1 MYNVKK
7 EYVRIMQNEKTLS
20 GRDWLIP
27 NPPEM
32 YQTALQIA
40 EYAHNSMVL
49 RSYNRIY
56 GMTRKRRAYESV
68 GAHANLAS
76 AIFDRAYS
84 DIHWYNHSFIEKEP
98 GVVYSYR
105 EFIEAIRR
113 HDLPENVMGDIP
125 DDGKRDERQKHV
137 AELTYHAF
145 FEEKYPRHEEAIKEK
160 VSTLLEEME
169 EKSTPAGRFL
179 YSVDKAS
186 AIIMA
191 LEYDFYKESP
201 MRRINARNLSKRDR
215 DEMARCDTIVHKFP
229 FKYCLASEMWTN
241 DWFEAR
247 KLVDY
252 DESGFM
258 TALIVM
264 RTLQVHEKWYSWR
277 QESYN

>member
-1 MYNVKK
+1 
-7 EYVRIMQNEKTLS
+7 
-20 GRDWLIP
+20 
-27 NPPEM
+27 
-32 YQTALQIA
+32 
-40 EYAHNSMVL
+40 MVL

-56 GMTRKRRAYESV
+56 GLTRKRRAFESV

-84 DIHWYNHSFIEKEP
+84 YIHWYNHGYIEKEP

-113 HDLPENVMGDIP
+113 HDLPENVIGDIP
-125 DDGKRDERQKHV
+125 DNGTHDERQKHV
-137 AELTYHAF
+137 AELTYHTF
-145 FEEKYPRHEEAIKEK
+145 FDDKYPKHEDAVKEK
-160 VSTLLEEME
+160 VSDLLEEME
-169 EKSTPAGRFL
+169 QKSTPAGRFL
-179 YSVDKAS
+179 YAVDKAS
-186 AIIMA
+186 AIVMA
-191 LEYDFYKESP
+191 LEYDFYEESP
-201 MRRINARNLSKRDR
+201 MRRINARNLSKRDH

-277 QESYN
+277 QESYD